1 MVRIKKKSNGP
12 QSPKPTSRVTMSPST
27 HRMMRTKVD
36 AARCAVHNMRREME
50 AKYVTRPR
58 ADATRD
64 VIDSMWLVEE
74 ACKSLAKSLEVLGE
88 VEHPEGIPDTV

>member
-1 MVRIKKKSNGP
+1 MVRVKKKSKGP

-27 HRMMRTKVD
+27 HRMLRTKVD

-50 AKYVTRPR
+50 AKYVNPPR
-58 ADATRD
+58 TDVARD
-64 VIDSMWLVEE
+64 VIDLMWLVEE
-74 ACKSLAKSLEVLGE
+74 NFKSLTKSLEVLGE

>member
-1 MVRIKKKSNGP
+1 MVRIKKKSKGP

-27 HRMMRTKVD
+27 HRMLRTKVD

-50 AKYVTRPR
+50 AKYV
-58 ADATRD
+58 DATPVPQA
-64 VIDSMWLVEE
+64 VIESMANAEL
-74 ACKSLAKSLEVLGE
+74 SLKVVMRKLETLGM